1 MNIVS
6 AVMNYLTPDLIA
18 KIASA
23 LGLDRSL
30 AQKAIG
36 AAVPSVLAGLTGLGS
51 KPEGARQLANAI
63 GKQDTGLLQGFAA
76 MLGGAKQGDLIS
88 GGTSALSGLLGGGA
102 LGSLTGAIAKF
113 SGIGEGASK
122 SLLGLLGPIVL
133 GQLGKEKASGN
144 LDANGLASLLEGQ
157 KKNISTA
164 MPSGF
169 AELLK
174 GTSLVD
180 GVSGGTAQG
189 QTQRT
194 SGDTPGHHTT
204 HGSGSTG
211 LGQPH
216 RTVGSIWA
224 QWPLW
229 LLAALS
235 AGLFHWY
242 FLGDGQQLRQ
252 VSLAPAVRPIM
263 AGNVDVGRQTAAAA
277 DQLAITL
284 RGIRDQASAQAALLR
299 LQESAG
305 QLNRIND
312 LATRMPPEG
321 RRTLAQYLASFM
333 PTLRPLLTSVQAIP
347 GLPDGVRTALSAISS
362 RLDGLSRS

>member
-6 AVMNYLTPDLIA
+6 LVMNYLTPDLIA

-36 AAVPSVLAGLTGLGS
+36 AAVPSVLAGLTALGS

-63 GKQDTGLLQGFAA
+63 GKQDTGLLQGFAG
-76 MLGGAKQGDLIS
+76 MLGGAKQGELIS

-113 SGIGEGASK
+113 SGVGEGASK
-122 SLLGLLGPIVL
+122 SLIGLLGPIVL

-144 LDANGLASLLEGQ
+144 LDANGLASLLDGQ
-157 KKNISTA
+157 KKNISAA
-164 MPSGF
+164 MPNGF

-174 GTSLVD
+174 GTTLLD
-180 GVSGGTAQG
+180 AVSGGQANGPPQVRTVDTAA
-189 QTQRT
+189 RNA
-194 SGDTPGHHTT
+194 TT
-204 HGSGSTG
+204 GGAG
-211 LGQPH
+211 APFGQPS
-216 RTVGSIWA
+216 RPVGSIWA

-252 VSLAPAVRPIM
+252 VSLAPAVRPVM
-263 AGNVDVGRQTAAAA
+263 AGDVDVGRQTAAAA

-284 RGIRDQASAQAALLR
+284 RGIRDAASAQAALPR
-299 LQESAG
+299 LQELAG
-305 QLNRIND
+305 QLNCIND
-312 LATRMPPEG
+312 LAARMPADG
-321 RRTLAQYLASFM
+321 RRSLAQYLASFM

-347 GLPDGVRTALSAISS
+347 GLPDGVRTALSAIAT